1 MNLSFHRFSAIA
13 RVILYDCAF
22 MLFPSSCLHNKDH
35 SSVSTWYIIRAALSL
50 STLPLY
56 HLSLL

>member
-22 MLFPSSCLHNKDH
+22 MLFPSSCLHNKER
-35 SSVSTWYIIRAALSL
+35 SFIRV
-50 STLPLY
+50 Y
-56 HLSLL
+56 VIHH